1 LELEKEGMIQGVL
14 DDRGKYIYVTD
25 DEFKAIS
32 SFIRRKGRVTVQ
44 EIVSECNR
52 VINPDRQATDDDIKL
67 TDEIKELE

>member
-44 EIVSECNR
+44 EIVGECNR
-52 VINPDRQATDDDIKL
+52 VINHDDIKL
-67 TDEIKELE
+67 TDDIKELE